1 MIWQG
6 EQGSG
11 TPPNPAVLIIFVVAF
26 PIVAG
31 VWAGAQVAA
40 LLFGAHVPMH
50 VGLRAAVAALPRLA
64 VNPEKPYLAWPVD
77 EADVLP
83 GATAYW
89 IATALPLFGA
99 LLCAGGLVLL
109 VQARVGVAYRRRMGL
124 NPEARFA
131 VPWQVAPMWVGRPV
145 AGRMILGRIR
155 RGPFSWL
162 LATENASLPVDERV
176 PQVLHP
182 YVARRRGDRGAVLV
196 IGPTRC
202 GKTAALAVPAILEWE
217 GPLIALSV
225 KNDLLDATVRRRRVL
240 GEVRVFDP
248 TGITG
253 ERSATWSPLAEAV
266 DMAGAR
272 LAARSIANSTDWT
285 SSGSEMSFWTAA
297 GEDLLGLLFWLASTA
312 GLGME
317 AVVGWTTSM
326 DRDAMMRFA
335 QAFARHDDPVIR
347 ADGEQVLAGLAAV
360 WKTDPKQISSVFL
373 VARQMIRPWQEP
385 SVRRSADGSEI
396 DLDWLLDDEP
406 APLVDPFGDDDPF
419 DDDVLEELS
428 DADPSVGQPSRA
440 ESSGVGPHG
449 VVPYDGALF
458 DHELGGDPA
467 EGRGARRRR
476 SNSVYLCAD
485 LDGAERLAPVL
496 GGLVDDLIR
505 AVYARV
511 GATGRPLDP
520 PLLVVID
527 EAGNWPM
534 KNLPGRISTCAGMGI
549 QLMLVYQSKAQIDAA
564 YGAKADVIVSNATT
578 KVFFSG
584 LSDKS
589 TLDYAASLL
598 GQEHVAAR
606 SVSSDAA
613 PGGGRQGVSDAPT
626 RLELLPAH
634 LLRQVAPGQA
644 LLLHHTLPPV
654 HLYGRYWF
662 RDPVLRALA
671 NGEPPPEAQ
680 PGSVE
685 RPSVEGWLLRE
696 MRAVWHRWRERYG
709 IGA

>member
-1 MIWQG
+1 MITPG
-6 EQGSG
+6 EPAGG
-11 TPPNPAVLIIFVVAF
+11 LLVNPKVMLLLVAML
-26 PIVAG
+26 PLAGG
-31 VWAGAQVAA
+31 VWVGAQIAA
-40 LLFGAHVPMH
+40 LLFGAHEPMS
-50 VGLRAAVAALPRLA
+50 VGLGSALVAVSLLALHPGDPA
-64 VNPEKPYLAWPVD
+64 LAWPED
-77 EADVLP
+77 QAFLLP
-83 GATAYW
+83 GPTAYW
-89 IATALPLFGA
+89 VATAMPITVA
-99 LLCAGGLVLL
+99 LLLGAVLFWL
-109 VQARVGVAYRRRMGL
+109 LQGEVGVARRRRMGL

-131 VPWQVAPMWVGRPV
+131 RLWEIAPMWVRQPVGGRV
-145 AGRMILGRIR
+145 ILGRAR
-155 RGPFSWL
+155 RGSVTRL
-162 LATENASLPVDERV
+162 LATEDASLPVDDAV
-176 PQVLHP
+176 PRRLRR

-202 GKTAALAVPAILEWE
+202 GKTAALAVPAILEWD

-225 KNDLLDATVRRRRVL
+225 KTDLLGATMRRRRAL

-253 ERSATWSPLAEAV
+253 EVSATWSPLAEST
-266 DMAGAR
+266 DLAGAR

-285 SSGSEMSFWTAA
+285 SSGSDMGFWTAA
-297 GEDLLGLLFWLASTA
+297 GEDLLGLLFWVAATA
-312 GLGME
+312 GLGMHT
-317 AVVGWTTSM
+317 VVGWTTSM
-326 DRDAMMRFA
+326 DRDGVMRFA

-347 ADGEQVLAGLAAV
+347 ANGEQVLAGLTAV

-385 SVRRSADGSEI
+385 SVRHSADGSDI
-396 DLDWLLDDEP
+396 DLDWLLDEDP
-406 APLVDPFGDDDPF
+406 DFPFDPFTDSDDDPATDDESIDDEDHPVDGEAALDDDPF
-419 DDDVLEELS
+419 AEDVG
-428 DADPSVGQPSRA
+428 DAAP
-440 ESSGVGPHG
+440 
-449 VVPYDGALF
+449 
-458 DHELGGDPA
+458 LGD
-467 EGRGARRRR
+467 GARRRR

-505 AVYARV
+505 SVYARV
-511 GATGRPLDP
+511 GATGKPLDP

-549 QLMLVYQSKAQIDAA
+549 QLMLIYQSKAQIDAA
-564 YGAKADVIVSNATT
+564 YGNKADVIVSNALT
-578 KVFFSG
+578 KIFFSG

-644 LLLHHTLPPV
+644 LLLHNTLPPV

-662 RDPVLRALA
+662 RDRALRALA
-671 NGEPPPEAQ
+671 AGEPRPAPPA
-680 PGSVE
+680 VRAA
-685 RPSVEGWLLRE
+685 RPHARHRFGPAVRRLRNRRRDPNGGGE
-696 MRAVWHRWRERYG
+696 
-709 IGA
+709 